1 LPCHAVP
8 KALRYWF
15 DCALSVTYRKHFA
28 QMFAGE
34 CLRTQG
40 CFFGW
45 GDRGVP
51 LKGANAGTWAE
62 LAATKLINVDEMS
75 SWDRLSSSGKIEP

>member
-1 LPCHAVP
+1 
-8 KALRYWF
+8 
-15 DCALSVTYRKHFA
+15 
-28 QMFAGE
+28 MFAGE

-51 LKGANAGTWAE
+51 LKVANAGTWAE

-75 SWDRLSSSGKIEP
+75 SWDRLFEFR